1 MGYYANCRKSLQM
14 MNAEEVVKINDNV
27 FFNLVFGDT
36 SKGYYGSTFGRE
48 VGIMMMKDKRI
59 AEKLFRVTKH
69 HNYDITK
76 DHDYDKYRF
85 MTNNFT
91 TTDFE
96 ESMISYLFERS
107 GDLDLTSIS
116 EDSHKKAYIE
126 YILNNKIKIEIPRQL
141 MSEYHSVVINS
152 RFMTEEEINLAKEF
166 ANYIGFK
173 IRNRG

>member
-1 MGYYANCRKSLQM
+1 M
-14 MNAEEVVKINDNV
+14 I
-27 FFNLVFGDT
+27 
-36 SKGYYGSTFGRE
+36 
-48 VGIMMMKDKRI
+48 
-59 AEKLFRVTKH
+59 
-69 HNYDITK
+69 
-76 DHDYDKYRF
+76 